1 MHVIEQTSLGAP
13 EVLQLT
19 EAPMPVPGPGEVRI
33 RVAAAGI
40 NPVDAMVRAGAISI
54 LGDPPFRVG
63 WDAAG
68 RIDALGEG
76 VNGFAAGDRVMGL
89 IRFPEQVGAYAQYVN
104 APAAHL
110 ARIPDR
116 MTDEAAGALPLA
128 GLTAWQALV
137 TYGRIKPGQK
147 VLVHAAGGGV
157 GHLAVQIAKA
167 HGAEVWAT
175 ASAAKIEAVKSLGA
189 DHVIDYKQHDFVG
202 SGPFDLILDH
212 AGGEHVG
219 RSLDVLKPGGHVTT
233 LLDPGEQ
240 NTARAEREG
249 KSLVWMMVKPE
260 AAELTAMGELVSA
273 GRLKVLIGGSFPL
286 AQAAQAHQALAGSP
300 VGKIVLTV

>member
-1 MHVIEQTSLGAP
+1 MHVIEQTSVGAP

-40 NPVDAMVRAGAISI
+40 NPVDAMVRAGAIPL

-68 RIDALGEG
+68 RIDALGED
-76 VNGFAAGDRVMGL
+76 VTGFAIGDRVMGL
-89 IRFPEQVGAYAQYVN
+89 IRFPEQVGAYAQFIN
-104 APAAHL
+104 APAAQL
-110 ARIPDR
+110 ARIPDL

-137 TYGRIKPGQK
+137 SHGRIKSGQK
-147 VLVHAAGGGV
+147 VFVHAGGGGV
-157 GHLAVQIAKA
+157 GHIAVQIAKA

-175 ASAAKIEAVKSLGA
+175 ASAGKIETVRSLGA
-189 DHVIDYKQHDFVG
+189 DHVIDYKEQDFAA

-219 RSLDVLKPGGHVTT
+219 RSLDALKPGGHVTT
-233 LLDPGEQ
+233 LLDPGEEI
-240 NTARAEREG
+240 TARAEREG
-249 KSLVWMMVKPE
+249 KTLVWMMVKPD
-260 AAELTAMGELVSA
+260 AAGLTAMGELVRA
-273 GRLKVLIGGSFPL
+273 GQLKVLIGGSFPL
-286 AQAAQAHQALAGSP
+286 AQAAQAHQALARSP
-300 VGKIVLTV
+300 LGKIVLTV

>member
-40 NPVDAMVRAGAISI
+40 NPVDAMVRAGAIPL

-68 RIDALGEG
+68 RIDALGED
-76 VNGFAAGDRVMGL
+76 VTGFAIGDRVMGL
-89 IRFPEQVGAYAQYVN
+89 IRFPEQVGAYAQYIN
-104 APAAHL
+104 APAAQI
-110 ARIPDR
+110 ARIPDL

-137 TYGRIKPGQK
+137 SHGRIKSGQK
-147 VLVHAAGGGV
+147 VLIHAGGGGV
-157 GHLAVQIAKA
+157 GHIAVQIAKA

-175 ASAAKIEAVKSLGA
+175 ASAGKIETVRSLGA
-189 DHVIDYKQHDFVG
+189 DHVIDYRKQDFTG

-219 RSLDVLKPGGHVTT
+219 RSLDALKPGGHVTT
-233 LLDPGEQ
+233 LLDPGEEI
-240 NTARAEREG
+240 TARAEREG
-249 KSLVWMMVKPE
+249 KTLVWMMVKPD
-260 AAELTAMGELVSA
+260 AAGLTAMGELVSA
-273 GRLKVLIGGSFPL
+273 GQLKVLIGGSFPL
-286 AQAAQAHQALAGSP
+286 AQAAQAHHALARSP

>member
-1 MHVIEQTSLGAP
+1 MHVIEQTSLGEP

-19 EAPMPVPGPGEVRI
+19 EAPMPIPGPGEVRI

-40 NPVDAMVRAGAISI
+40 NPVDAMVRAGAIPL

-68 RIDALGEG
+68 RIDALGED
-76 VNGFAAGDRVMGL
+76 VTGFAVGDRVMGL
-89 IRFPEQVGAYAQYVN
+89 IRFPEQVGAYAQYIN

-110 ARIPDR
+110 ARIPDP

-137 TYGRIKPGQK
+137 SHGRIKPGQK
-147 VLVHAAGGGV
+147 VLVHAGGGGV

-175 ASAAKIEAVKSLGA
+175 ASAGKIEAVRSLGA

-219 RSLDVLKPGGHVTT
+219 RSLDALKPGGHITT
-233 LLDPGEQ
+233 LFDTGED
-240 NTARAEREG
+240 TKKRAEQEG
-249 KSLVWMMVKPE
+249 KTLVWMMVKPD
-260 AAELTAMGELVSA
+260 AADLTALGELASA